1 METKATDSNAVM
13 KLQTTSSTKFHDKK
27 KLPPRGICGVHLLT
41 GVRYDVKIPDD
52 HLRIDERPRDK
63 YSVSIHRNADVAQD
77 IPLSPSLS
85 LFCSLKNWICEIEWK
100 IWGGGLYSER
110 SNLVCMESGVHG
122 LVNQAVEGRRWRL
135 DKLDHHGSWGYFL
148 MFFKGLV
155 GGSALHVRC
164 I

>member
-1 METKATDSNAVM
+1 METKATDSNAVI

-85 LFCSLKNWICEIEWK
+85 LSFALLKIESVR
-100 IWGGGLYSER
+100 LSEKF
-110 SNLVCMESGVHG
+110 EEGVYI
-122 LVNQAVEGRRWRL
+122 V
-135 DKLDHHGSWGYFL
+135 
-148 MFFKGLV
+148 KGQ
-155 GGSALHVRC
+155 